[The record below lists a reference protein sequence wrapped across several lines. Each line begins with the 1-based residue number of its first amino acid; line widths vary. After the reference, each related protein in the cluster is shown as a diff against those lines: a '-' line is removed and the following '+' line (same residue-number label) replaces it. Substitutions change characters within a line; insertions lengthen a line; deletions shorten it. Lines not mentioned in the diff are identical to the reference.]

1 MNIITLK
8 SAENVATYLRF
19 LTLKDDWC
27 CYESAGKNQTAAA
40 PAPCSRHYTETFER
54 LFWNILTKNS
64 CRVITSAHR
73 SIPFFS
79 LQVITFAHGFLL
91 CFKSGRVG
99 ATTKLLYFMQIKA
112 LKNWRCKSS
121 VQEFDETPHCSFC
134 ESMQSPRLETSG
146 KPAAL
151 EFLHASKTPRG
162 GCDCLKKGIKWD
174 YKYHQISTNLQ
185 ESNWHSMQ
193 SSNYCCLSPSSTT
206 SYNHIQPILQPGAAS
221 RLLHWLTFGPFYFDV
236 TLSV

>member
-1 MNIITLK
+1 MRKIYQTNINKLSKFMNIITLK
-8 SAENVATYLRF
+8 SAENIPTYLRF

-40 PAPCSRHYTETFER
+40 LAPCSRHYTETFER

-91 CFKSGRVG
+91 CFKSDSVG

-121 VQEFDETPHCSFC
+121 VISAT
-134 ESMQSPRLETSG
+134 SMKLHTALFASP
-146 KPAAL
+146 
-151 EFLHASKTPRG
+151 
-162 GCDCLKKGIKWD
+162 C
-174 YKYHQISTNLQ
+174 
-185 ESNWHSMQ
+185 
-193 SSNYCCLSPSSTT
+193 
-206 SYNHIQPILQPGAAS
+206 S
-221 RLLHWLTFGPFYFDV
+221 RLV
-236 TLSV
+236 

>member
-8 SAENVATYLRF
+8 SAENIATYLRF

-112 LKNWRCKSS
+112 LKSWRCKSS

-134 ESMQSPRLETSG
+134 QSLRVHAVASFRNIWQACSTRISACLQAPKRRL
-146 KPAAL
+146 
-151 EFLHASKTPRG
+151 
-162 GCDCLKKGIKWD
+162 
-174 YKYHQISTNLQ
+174 
-185 ESNWHSMQ
+185 
-193 SSNYCCLSPSSTT
+193 
-206 SYNHIQPILQPGAAS
+206 
-221 RLLHWLTFGPFYFDV
+221 WLP
-236 TLSV
+236 